1 MSTIEKT
8 YQQRYDNFLKDSAIE
23 LQKYLADIVEGMP
36 RIDRVSARAK
46 SVSRY
51 VDKANKTVM
60 SKDERTGV
68 ETVVAKYKNPLD
80 EIQDHIGARI
90 IVFYLADVELVAQQV
105 KKRFATI
112 ETSKIEPFSEHEFGY
127 FGEHFILPLPTVAS
141 LNFDDET
148 PRVFELQIKTLYQHA
163 WSEAEHD
170 LSYKPPMP
178 LTREQKRKMAFTS
191 AQSWGAD
198 RVFNELA
205 NELGLFKSRT
215 LKN

>member
-1 MSTIEKT
+1 MSSIQEI
-8 YQQRYDNFLKDSAIE
+8 YQKRYDDFLKESAIE
-23 LQKYLADIVEGMP
+23 LQKYLSEIVEGLP

-51 VDKANKTVM
+51 VDKANKTVK
-60 SKDERTGV
+60 SKDERTGA
-68 ETVVAKYKNPLD
+68 ETVVAKYENPLD

-90 IVFYLADVELVAQQV
+90 IVFYLADVQLVAEQV

-112 ETSKIEPFSEHEFGY
+112 ETSKIEPISEHEFGY
-127 FGEHFILPLPTVAS
+127 FGEHFILPLPTEAT

-148 PRVFELQIKTLYQHA
+148 PKLFELQIKTLYQHA

-170 LSYKPPMP
+170 LSYKPPTP

-205 NELGLFKSRT
+205 NELGLFKSNA
-215 LKN
+215 LKH

>member
-1 MSTIEKT
+1 MSDIEKT
-8 YQQRYDNFLKDSAIE
+8 YQKRYDDFLKGSAIE
-23 LQKYLADIVEGMP
+23 LQKYLSEIVEGMP

-46 SVSRY
+46 SVDRFVAKSKKTVTLEDGVTV
-51 VDKANKTVM
+51 VDKY
-60 SKDERTGV
+60 
-68 ETVVAKYKNPLD
+68 KYPLD

-90 IVFYLADVELVAQQV
+90 IVFYLEDVKLVAEQV
-105 KKRFATI
+105 KKRFSTI
-112 ETSKIEPFSEHEFGY
+112 ESSKIEPVSEHEFGY
-127 FGEHFILPLPTVAS
+127 FGEHFILPLPTATT

-148 PRVFELQIKTLYQHA
+148 PKLFELQIKTLYQHA

-170 LSYKPPMP
+170 LSYKPPTP

-205 NELGLFKSRT
+205 IELGLFHSNSAKH
-215 LKN
+215 